1 MNYAEEI
8 DHLNQLIFSL
18 NALKNEISITYNK
31 ELKYNREKHQY
42 SELMIDKAEINLKW
56 QRSIVNKVRD
66 KTMKKVNETLAK
78 LNTVNNLNTYKPTTH
93 EHRRN

>member
-31 ELKYNREKHQY
+31 ELKYNREKHTS
-42 SELMIDKAEINLKW
+42 SESMIDKAEINLKW

-78 LNTVNNLNTYKPTTH
+78 LNTINNTNIYKTIINDHT
-93 EHRRN
+93 RN

>member
-31 ELKYNREKHQY
+31 ELKYNREKHKY
-42 SELMIDKAEINLKW
+42 CESMIDKAEINLKW
-56 QRSIVNKVRD
+56 QRSIVVKVRA

-78 LNTVNNLNTYKPTTH
+78 LNTINNTNIYKTIINDHT
-93 EHRRN
+93 RN